1 MADQTAASS
10 GPSPSRLGTVRWR
23 TTLGAVAVVGVAL
36 AVASIAL
43 VVLLRSTLTHA
54 VEAVARVQATDVAE
68 QLPSSPETS
77 LNVLDAEEQL
87 IQVVDAGG
95 LVVASSSNVAGMA
108 PVADLT
114 AGGSIVTHLDLDDG
128 ADFVVVAETAEVDDG
143 SLLVLVGRSLEDV
156 AESTGAVTRL
166 VVIGAP
172 LLLAVVALTTWWVVG
187 RALAPVEAIRSQVDA
202 ISSTALDRRVPE
214 LSRGDE
220 ISRLAQTMNR
230 MLDRLESSQLR
241 QRRFVSDASH
251 ELRSPVATIR
261 QIAEVAA
268 AYPELNSIE
277 EVTAAVLAEDLRIQ
291 ALLDDLLMLAR
302 SDEGSPP
309 TATKPIDVDYLLR
322 QAAQRIRMTS
332 GILVDTSAVVTGRV
346 KGDPVLLARMVG
358 NLADNA
364 ARHARSQVVF
374 GLAEQDAF
382 VIITVDDDGPGIA
395 PADRERVFERF
406 VRLDEARSR
415 AEGGTR
421 AGAGHRVRGGGCAC
435 RNRQHH

>member
-1 MADQTAASS
+1 M
-10 GPSPSRLGTVRWR
+10 
-23 TTLGAVAVVGVAL
+23 VGVAL
-36 AVASIAL
+36 VVASIAL
-43 VVLLRSTLTHA
+43 VVLLRSTLTNA
-54 VEAVARVQATDVAE
+54 VEAVARVQATEVAA
-68 QLPSSPETS
+68 QLVAPGPGTS
-77 LNVLDAEEQL
+77 LDVLDAEEQL
-87 IQVVDAGG
+87 IQVLDPSG
-95 LVVASSSNVAGMA
+95 LVVASSSNVAGMG
-108 PVADLT
+108 PVADLA
-114 AGGSIVTHLDLDDG
+114 AGGTTVTHLDLDDG
-128 ADFVVVAETAEVDDG
+128 ADFVVVAETAEVDAG
-143 SLLVLVGRSLEDV
+143 SVLVLVGRSLEEV

-166 VVIGAP
+166 VGVGAP

-220 ISRLAQTMNR
+220 ISRLAHTMNQ

-291 ALLDDLLMLAR
+291 ALLDDLLVLAR
-302 SDEGSPP
+302 SDEGIPP
-309 TATKPIDVDYLLR
+309 AATKPVDVDYLLR
-322 QAAQRIRMTS
+322 QTAQRIRKTP
-332 GILVDTSAVVTGRV
+332 GIVVDTSAVVTGRV
-346 KGDPVLLARMVG
+346 EGNPVLLARMVG

-364 ARHARSQVVF
+364 ARHARSRVAF
-374 GLAEQDAF
+374 DLAEQDGF

-395 PADRERVFERF
+395 AADRDRVFERF
-406 VRLDEARSR
+406 VRLDEARAR
-415 AEGGTR
+415 AEGGTGLGLAIVSEVVAAHR
-421 AGAGHRVRGGGCAC
+421 GTVTITDAPSGGARFTVRLP
-435 RNRQHH
+435 RSLD